1 MNGKVV
7 KPIETVARASYTHVR
22 MDLPR
27 DARMMVTRNV
37 TAKHVHITLGQS
49 EATLIIHP
57 HAAKRLIANIAAVLE
72 GEDFSCD

>member
-1 MNGKVV
+1 MSAPV
-7 KPIETVARASYTHVR
+7 KLTQADARSSYTHIR

-37 TAKHVHITLGQS
+37 PAGHVHITIGRS

-57 HAAKRLIANIAAVLE
+57 HAAKCRA
-72 GEDFSCD
+72 